1 MIQENHRAAIRTVI
15 LAVACMTLT
24 PATPA
29 RAQFGKWM
37 KKAQDMAN
45 SKQAQQAKQVVSAF
59 QPMTADEEKELG
71 RGVAAKVVGHY
82 HIYSDAGLTEYVNLV
97 GATVAGQAPARQ
109 GIEYHFAVLDSD
121 WVNAFSTPGGYI
133 FITRGALALCD
144 DESELAGVLGHEVAH
159 ITGKHVVNIVENDR
173 KKRVGKEVGSDYAQ
187 KGPGLVKYFAEVGV
201 GLATNALFKDG
212 LPADDEFD
220 ADKNGVVYAH
230 AAGYPADGLERFLA
244 KMDIA
249 SGEKG
254 KSVMLHTHPPV
265 ADRDARIQQ
274 EIASNNWQDADRP
287 KLAERY
293 AMAVAALKPKS

>member
-1 MIQENHRAAIRTVI
+1 
-15 LAVACMTLT
+15 
-24 PATPA
+24 
-29 RAQFGKWM
+29 
-37 KKAQDMAN
+37 MAN
-45 SKQAQQAKQVVSAF
+45 SKQAQQAKQVAAAF
-59 QPMTADEEKELG
+59 QPMTADDEKELG
-71 RGVAAKVVGHY
+71 RDVAAKVVGHY
-82 HIYSDAGLTEYVNLV
+82 HIYNDASLMEYVNLV
-97 GATVAGQAPARQ
+97 GATVAAQAPPRQ

-133 FITRGALALCD
+133 FITRGALAHCD

-212 LPADDEFD
+212 LPADDEFY
-220 ADKNGVVYAH
+220 ADKNGVIYAH

-244 KMDIA
+244 KMDQA
-249 SGEKG
+249 NKGGE
-254 KSVMLHTHPPV
+254 SVMQHTHPPV
-265 ADRDARIQQ
+265 ADRNARIQQ
-274 EIASNNWQDADRP
+274 EIASNNWQDKDRP
-287 KLAERY
+287 KLAERF